1 MGRPP
6 IKKKDKRT
14 AVVTLRLKEA
24 ERKELEKEAAAG
36 GLSLSSYLL
45 QCWQKSRAKK

>member
-6 IKKKDKRT
+6 LKEKDKRT
-14 AVVTLRLKEA
+14 AYVTVRLKKS
-24 ERKELEKEAAAG
+24 ERKELEQDAKDE

-45 QCWQKSRAKK
+45 KCWKEGKE